1 MNPKSLPAKFQHLLT
16 RFWRLLGF
24 AGVVRFFRHLNF
36 ATLRE
41 VFRRAGEQRLA
52 GLAAEMA
59 YNAMLS
65 LFPAILAVLTAIGL
79 FESLQS
85 TLNQMAGQLSTVAP
99 TEVQIL
105 VRGFVDELSVSKNTN
120 LFSLSFVG
128 AIWAFSGAISAAMA
142 ALDQI
147 HRIPLEQARP
157 FWKAKLVSVGLAVG
171 TIALLIVASWLVL
184 VSDFIV
190 QAVARQSCQFEP
202 GGRCLVE
209 SGLLRVWRLWSWPIA
224 LGIVS
229 AAFAFVYRYGPSR
242 WHLGTPILP
251 GAALAAVSWAVISA
265 LFRLYVAHFGDYNRS
280 YGAVGAVIV
289 LMLWLYLS
297 AWVMLIGAQLNVT
310 VGKAMGS
317 IPFL

>member
-1 MNPKSLPAKFQHLLT
+1 MNPNSLPAKFQLFLA
-16 RFWRLLGF
+16 RLWHFLGF
-24 AGVVRFFRHLNF
+24 AGFVRFFRHLNF

-41 VFRRAGEQRLA
+41 VFHRAGEQRLA

-99 TEVQIL
+99 SEVQIL
-105 VRGFVDELSVSKNTN
+105 VRGFVGELSVSKNTN

-147 HRIPLEQARP
+147 HRIPLEQGRP

-171 TIALLIVASWLVL
+171 TIGLLIVASGLVL
-184 VSDFIV
+184 VSDAIV
-190 QAVARQSCQFEP
+190 QEIAKQSCRFEP
-202 GGRCLVE
+202 GRRCLVE
-209 SGLLRVWRLWSWPIA
+209 SGLLTVWRLWSWPMA

-229 AAFAFVYRYGPSR
+229 AAFGFVYRYGPSR
-242 WHLGTPILP
+242 WRSGTPILP
-251 GAALAAVSWAVISA
+251 GAALAAVSWAVLSA
-265 LFRLYVAHFGDYNRS
+265 LFRLYVSHFGDYNRS

-310 VGKAMGS
+310 VGKAMR
-317 IPFL
+317 P

>member
-1 MNPKSLPAKFQHLLT
+1 MNRKSLAAKFQLFLA
-16 RFWRLLGF
+16 RSWRSLGF
-24 AGVVRFFRHLNF
+24 AGFVRFFRHLNGS
-36 ATLRE
+36 TLRE
-41 VFRRAGEQRLA
+41 VFQRAGEQRLA
-52 GLAAEMA
+52 GLSAEMA
-59 YNAMLS
+59 YSAMLS
-65 LFPAILAVLTAIGL
+65 LFPAILAVLSAIGL

-85 TLNQMAGQLSTVAP
+85 TLNQMAGQLSRVAP
-99 TEVQIL
+99 AEVDTL
-105 VRGFVDELSVSKNTN
+105 VRGFVKELSVSKNTN
-120 LFSLSFVG
+120 LFSLSFFG

-147 HRIPLEQARP
+147 HRIPQEQARP
-157 FWKAKLVSVGLAVG
+157 FWKAKLVSVGLALG
-171 TIALLIVASWLVL
+171 TIVLLIAASGLVL

-202 GGRCLVE
+202 GRRCLVE
-209 SGLLRVWRLWSWPIA
+209 SGLLTAWRLWSWPMA

-242 WHLGTPILP
+242 WPPGTPILP

-265 LFRLYVAHFGDYNRS
+265 LFRLYVSHFGDYNRS

-310 VGKAMGS
+310 VGKAMRA
-317 IPFL
+317 